1 MIVMPVQQN
10 IVILPV
16 DVLAAMLTAMTT
28 MLAQMIIVTTRM
40 VANMKLSIV
49 MIVMLALQIAVVPPL
64 DAKMLK

>member
-28 MLAQMIIVTTRM
+28 MLAQMIIVTTRK